1 MPRTPDEAKRR
12 EIAEG
17 ALKVLRERGIH
28 QTTMSHIAAALG
40 MKRPTLYWYFSD
52 LGEIFEYSM
61 RGIRAEEAA
70 FIAERIRGID
80 HPLDLLEGLVRAD
93 TEFFEERGLEDFLLL
108 LVQFLGA
115 GDAASRERYRQIAV
129 VNMEPLR
136 LMLIAAVATGV
147 ERRQIAPCD
156 PEALVDFLLVV
167 LDGAMVHSVLRGADT
182 SSIYDFVHTAVIAPL
197 RRNGSEEIP

>member
-17 ALKVLRERGIH
+17 ALKVLREHGIH
-28 QTTMSHIAAALG
+28 QTTMSHIASALG

-61 RGIRAEEAA
+61 QQIRTDEAA
-70 FIAERIRGID
+70 FIVERIRGID
-80 HPLDLLEGLVRAD
+80 HPLDLLEGLIRAD
-93 TEFFEERGLEDFLLL
+93 AEFFEQRGLEDFLLL

-115 GDAASRERYRQIAV
+115 GDAASRARYRRIAV
-129 VNMEPLR
+129 ADMEPLR
-136 LMLIAAVATGV
+136 LMLIASVAAGV
-147 ERRQIAPCD
+147 EGGMIAPCD
-156 PEALVDFLLVV
+156 PETLVDFLFVV
-167 LDGAMVHSVLRGADT
+167 LDGAMVHGVLRGADT

-197 RRNGSEEIP
+197 RLDGV